1 MIRSWLFTFMQPF
14 MRQHP
19 DPFDTALTQRAISWH
34 LDKLFPK
41 VEDVGFDGIFFSEH
55 HFHGN
60 LSASPHLYIAA
71 TAMRTKRV
79 RLGVMGSVLP
89 LHNPWR
95 VAEEI
100 GILDHLSGGRLE
112 IGYSSGTGPMEPL
125 VVGIPE
131 DELRPRFEESLD
143 IIDRAIAELRVT
155 HHGRFWN
162 FDALCVTPRTF
173 QPSPP
178 KWMTVVSEKSSRLA
192 ARRGYKVCTAFM
204 SATDA
209 AKMFDAYREE
219 AARVG
224 GSTGPDQ
231 MALRRRCLVW
241 DTDSSAERL
250 GAEVLRIGLER
261 TGRLLKHMT
270 DRGITPLTGVAHIDK
285 QILAMKHTD
294 AIDAPASKF
303 AAEPDEW
310 VVGSPETVAA
320 KIIDQCRTC
329 GAGHFLAYSL
339 GSMEEPEMEHSIDLW
354 RRVIPILQK
363 ANDLDGAREP
373 QR

>member
-1 MIRSWLFTFMQPF
+1 MIQAWLFTFMQPF

-19 DPFDTALTQRAISWH
+19 DPFDPALAQRAIRWH
-34 LDKLFPK
+34 LDTLFPK
-41 VEDVGFDGIFFSEH
+41 VEEVGFDGIFFSEH

-112 IGYSSGTGPMEPL
+112 IGYSSGTGPLEPL

-131 DELRPRFEESLD
+131 EELRPRFDESLD
-143 IIDRAIAELRVT
+143 IIDRAIAELKVT

-162 FDALCVTPRTF
+162 FDALAVTPRMLQTN
-173 QPSPP
+173 PP
-178 KWMTVVSEKSSRLA
+178 KWMTVVSEKSTRIA

-204 SATDA
+204 SAKDA
-209 AKMFDAYREE
+209 GQMFDAYRDE
-219 AARVG
+219 AAKVG
-224 GSTGPDQ
+224 GSTAPEQ

-241 DTDSSAERL
+241 DTDASAEAL
-250 GAEVLRIGLER
+250 GKDVLRIGLER
-261 TGRLLKHMT
+261 TGRLLKSMT
-270 DRGITPLTGVAHIDK
+270 ERGITPLTGVAHIDK
-285 QILAMKHTD
+285 QILAMKDT

-320 KIIDQCRTC
+320 KIIDQCRIA

-339 GSMEEPEMEHSIDLW
+339 GSMEEAEMEHSIELW
-354 RRVIPILQK
+354 RRVIPILRSAQVPGI
-363 ANDLDGAREP
+363 AAG
-373 QR
+373 